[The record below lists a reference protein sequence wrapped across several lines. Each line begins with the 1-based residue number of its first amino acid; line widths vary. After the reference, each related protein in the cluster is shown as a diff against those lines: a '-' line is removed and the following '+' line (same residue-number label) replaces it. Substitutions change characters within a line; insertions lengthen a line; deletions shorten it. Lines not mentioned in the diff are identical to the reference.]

1 MPAAVN
7 RLSRARLLLAENDP
21 DRLDLL
27 PQLAYASLE
36 VGDFAGSEAVLAEAT
51 ESARDS
57 GDSRLQAHALVLGL
71 SLRLWSDPEGWTTAA
86 EGTAPE
92 AIATFE
98 KVEDERG
105 LAHAWSLLGLV
116 HLSRAHFGPAEVAWR
131 EAAAHAHRAGD
142 RRDELE
148 SLAWVPLTV
157 WAGPTHVDDGLWR
170 CREVLESVEGD
181 KKATSSC
188 LMAQAVFEGG
198 LGHVGEARRLIAQA
212 RALLEEV
219 ALTVWLAGPLA
230 QFAGWVELLADD
242 APAAERELR
251 WGYNKLVEIGELG
264 WLSTVACILGESLCA
279 QGRHDEAEQLTTFSE
294 ESADAEDAYSQ
305 ALWRSVRA
313 KTLVQRGEIGAAV
326 RLPVSPSTWRRP
338 RTSSTCAGTSTRA
351 RETCPARG
359 QPAGGPSDVEH
370 GLALAEQ
377 KGSTVVARRT
387 SMLLERVRD

>member
-57 GDSRLQAHALVLGL
+57 ETPPPSARPRPGALAASLVRPGGLDDGGRADGARGDRDV
-71 SLRLWSDPEGWTTAA
+71 REGRRR
-86 EGTAPE
+86 
-92 AIATFE
+92 
-98 KVEDERG
+98 RG

-116 HLSRAHFGPAEVAWR
+116 HLSRAHFGPAEAAWR

-157 WAGPTHVDDGLWR
+157 WAGPTHVDEGLRR
-170 CREVLESVEGD
+170 CREVLEAVEGD

-188 LMAQAVFEGG
+188 LMAQAVFDAG
-198 LGHVGEARRLIAQA
+198 LGHVAEARRLVAQA

-230 QFAGWVELLADD
+230 QFAGWVELS
-242 APAAERELR
+242 R
-251 WGYNKLVEIGELG
+251 
-264 WLSTVACILGESLCA
+264 
-279 QGRHDEAEQLTTFSE
+279 TT
-294 ESADAEDAYSQ
+294 
-305 ALWRSVRA
+305 RP
-313 KTLVQRGEIGAAV
+313 
-326 RLPVSPSTWRRP
+326 LPS
-338 RTSSTCAGTSTRA
+338 
-351 RETCPARG
+351 
-359 QPAGGPSDVEH
+359 
-370 GLALAEQ
+370 
-377 KGSTVVARRT
+377 GS
-387 SMLLERVRD
+387 